1 MLVWTW
7 GTWPDVLVD
16 FGVQLYVPWRL
27 AAGEVLYRDIAHYT
41 GPLSVYFNTIP
52 FKIFGPSLLA
62 LVLWNLPILAGII
75 AAIFYLS
82 EQIAGRAAAFAAGIS
97 FVVLFAFSHLMQIG
111 NYNYVCP
118 YEYEYTH
125 ATLLCLLEVIFL
137 WRLIIGKSAWNA
149 AAAGFVLG
157 LIFLTR
163 AEFFIAA
170 FATAIL
176 GFLFLATDRRI
187 VRSRLL
193 VLILY
198 FLAAAIVP
206 PTTSVL
212 LLSMAM
218 PLPQAIH
225 GAAGMWPMLLAG
237 KITSQ
242 RFYLHSMG
250 LDDPRRSLGRLLTWS
265 AKYVAILAV
274 LAAWARLTPKK
285 WTRPNAAAAAIA
297 GAGLIALRWKDV
309 DWISIFR
316 PLPIVALAVALAAI
330 GMRLFAKKESA
341 ALPALL
347 GVLSLTLL
355 GKIFLYARIEH
366 YGCWLAMPATMLLVA
381 CVFGWIADALK
392 NTNANAAVYLAGI
405 SGLWS
410 AVLFVH
416 LLITG
421 AAIAKLTVAVGS
433 GGDQFLAPDR
443 AIYINRAVAL
453 ARQIPQDRTITCF
466 PEGIMINYLARRRT
480 SVPYV
485 NFNPPDLLLFGES
498 NMLASL
504 KAHPPD
510 YVFIV
515 HKDTTEFGVRFF
527 GTDYGKHLY
536 PWIMTHYRQAPTP
549 LDLGASPA
557 SRRSLWNPPD
567 GAGRSRLNAAMR
579 DSSPDIPTPLP
590 KRPLRCK

>member
-1 MLVWTW
+1 M
-7 GTWPDVLVD
+7 
-16 FGVQLYVPWRL
+16 
-27 AAGEVLYRDIAHYT
+27 
-41 GPLSVYFNTIP
+41 
-52 FKIFGPSLLA
+52 
-62 LVLWNLPILAGII
+62 
-75 AAIFYLS
+75 
-82 EQIAGRAAAFAAGIS
+82 
-97 FVVLFAFSHLMQIG
+97 
-111 NYNYVCP
+111 
-118 YEYEYTH
+118 
-125 ATLLCLLEVIFL
+125 
-137 WRLIIGKSAWNA
+137 
-149 AAAGFVLG
+149 
-157 LIFLTR
+157 
-163 AEFFIAA
+163 
-170 FATAIL
+170 
-176 GFLFLATDRRI
+176 
-187 VRSRLL
+187 
-193 VLILY
+193 
-198 FLAAAIVP
+198 
-206 PTTSVL
+206 
-212 LLSMAM
+212 
-218 PLPQAIH
+218 
-225 GAAGMWPMLLAG
+225 
-237 KITSQ
+237 
-242 RFYLHSMG
+242 
-250 LDDPRRSLGRLLTWS
+250 
-265 AKYVAILAV
+265 
-274 LAAWARLTPKK
+274 
-285 WTRPNAAAAAIA
+285 
-297 GAGLIALRWKDV
+297 

-549 LDLGASPA
+549 LDLA
-557 SRRSLWNPPD
+557 
-567 GAGRSRLNAAMR
+567 
-579 DSSPDIPTPLP
+579 LP
-590 KRPLRCK
+590 RFATITLESA